1 MPDPLL
7 STCGFHIERKK
18 KTSGYAMPRM
28 SAAFDHYTI
37 SYLISGD
44 RETITPTC
52 IYSTHTGDVGLAPP
66 YLYHRTTP
74 LSTLPYESIMIKYTY
89 DMVSPLIARIGKPA
103 FDELS
108 TSYVCHFTPASQKK
122 IHTMFCDMLEEFTHF
137 NEHTE
142 FILQGML
149 HRLLLTVIKERLL
162 DSMSGKPTVPMSKQI
177 IEAIHYI
184 ETHYNENPSLE
195 QIAAH
200 VFLSPTYFSKLF
212 RKQTGATYSVY
223 LDHKRLQQA
232 LLLLS
237 HEHLSI
243 GQIAEQVGYSNG
255 NYFCDVFKKYYKV
268 SPSEFRKQLL
278 TNPPKSKLLCSS
290 KNTL

>member
-7 STCGFHIERKK
+7 STCGFHIERRE
-18 KTSGYAMPRM
+18 KTSDYAMPLM

-44 RETITPTC
+44 RETTTPKC

-89 DMVSPLIARIGKPA
+89 DMVVPLINRIGKPA
-103 FDELS
+103 FDELYS
-108 TSYVCHFTPASQKK
+108 SYVCHFTPDSQKK

-137 NEHTE
+137 NADTA

-149 HRLLLTVIKERLL
+149 HRLLLTIIKERLQ
-162 DSMSGKPTVPMSKQI
+162 DSVSNKHMMPMNKQI

-184 ETHYNENPSLE
+184 ETHFNENPSLE
-195 QIAAH
+195 QVAAH

-212 RKQTGATYSVY
+212 KKQIGSTYSTY
-223 LDHKRLQQA
+223 LDYKRLQQA
-232 LLLLS
+232 LFLLS

-243 GQIAEQVGYSNG
+243 GEIAEKVGYSNG
-255 NYFCDVFKKYYKV
+255 NYFCDVFKKYYQV
-268 SPSEFRKQLL
+268 SPSEFRKQLFL
-278 TNPPKSKLLCSS
+278 TSHKTSKI
-290 KNTL
+290 